1 MSQYVGLF
9 LFGGLHGHGSCRSNG
24 TLMDH
29 LWDTKNGLDTRHL
42 LVPGD
47 VFQAVAV
54 ATETEQYATFPAQN
68 YSIKTQ

>member
-1 MSQYVGLF
+1 
-9 LFGGLHGHGSCRSNG
+9 
-24 TLMDH
+24 MDH
-29 LWDTKNGLDTRHL
+29 LWGTKNGLDTRHF

-54 ATETEQYATFPAQN
+54 ATETEQYDTFPAQN